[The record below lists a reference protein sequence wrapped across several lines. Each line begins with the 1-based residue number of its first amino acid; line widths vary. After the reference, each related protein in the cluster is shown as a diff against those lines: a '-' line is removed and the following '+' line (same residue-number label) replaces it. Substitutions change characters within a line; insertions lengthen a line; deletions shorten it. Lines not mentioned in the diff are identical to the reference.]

1 MLKSLLRAAL
11 VAAALASAL
20 PALAQKSFVRDDLAS
35 EGVRLE
41 EKLKG
46 EAGGTAAGRPA
57 AQLRREAETL
67 MGRSNHRG
75 AASLYTAAITLE
87 PRNPANWVGF
97 AKATKAIT
105 PKDWSERYELQER
118 ATTAAYVA
126 YQRATTRPEEA
137 QALALLGDIYAMR
150 EIWRPALN
158 AYAESLKLAE
168 DAPLRK
174 IYEDLREK
182 RGFRITNYKVDSDA
196 ASPRACFN
204 FSEPLAQG
212 RVDFTPYV
220 AVSGAANA
228 AITTENAQ
236 LCVDGLRHGERYA
249 FVLRQGLPS
258 SVGES
263 LLKSADYEVY
273 VRDRSPQVRFTGRNY
288 VLPRTGQEG
297 IPVVSV
303 NTPSVEVS
311 IYRIGDR
318 NLLPTVRSE
327 EFLAQIGRNA
337 AEKIADEKGLKIW
350 SGTLETRSDLNRDVV
365 TAFPVTE
372 AVGRLQPGVY
382 VMVARPHG
390 SQPDDEDYSPRATQ
404 WFVVSDLGLTAFKG
418 KDGVHA
424 LVRSLATAEPL
435 PNVEIRLVARNND
448 VLATKSTDASGHVA
462 FDPGLARGEGGNA
475 PGMIV
480 ASTRPGLRLPRS
492 GE

>member
-11 VAAALASAL
+11 VAAVFACAA
-20 PALAQKSFVRDDLAS
+20 PAIAQKSFVRDDLAS

-46 EAGGTAAGRPA
+46 EAGTTAAGRSA
-57 AQLRREAETL
+57 AQLRRDAEGL
-67 MGRSNHRG
+67 AGRGDHRG
-75 AASLYTAAITLE
+75 AASLYTAAIALE
-87 PRNPANWVGF
+87 PRNPSNWVGF

-118 ATTAAYVA
+118 ATAAAYMA
-126 YQRATTRPEEA
+126 YQRANTRQEET

-158 AYAESLKLAE
+158 AYAESLKLAD
-168 DAPLRK
+168 DASLRRT
-174 IYEDLREK
+174 YEELREK

-196 ASPRACFN
+196 ASPRVCFN

-212 RVDFTPYV
+212 RVDFTPFV

-311 IYRIGDR
+311 
-318 NLLPTVRSE
+318 V
-327 EFLAQIGRNA
+327 
-337 AEKIADEKGLKIW
+337 
-350 SGTLETRSDLNRDVV
+350 
-365 TAFPVTE
+365 
-372 AVGRLQPGVY
+372 
-382 VMVARPHG
+382 
-390 SQPDDEDYSPRATQ
+390 
-404 WFVVSDLGLTAFKG
+404 
-418 KDGVHA
+418 
-424 LVRSLATAEPL
+424 
-435 PNVEIRLVARNND
+435 
-448 VLATKSTDASGHVA
+448 
-462 FDPGLARGEGGNA
+462 
-475 PGMIV
+475 
-480 ASTRPGLRLPRS
+480 
-492 GE
+492 